1 VEKRARW
8 PAWDGS
14 LPILDHQLKLFHQGV
29 DLFEI
34 FAAPFLRFEI
44 QGATKGDHVAQV
56 AHVRGGQFGRFRLV
70 KDGIPDQGQL
80 GFDAGAIDVNRFA
93 KRFAYEVEFLGE
105 GLHR

>member
-1 VEKRARW
+1 MNAAARFGAARGLGGAGFDLRQVGAKESALSAREGTPREGGGEMPRWARW

-44 QGATKGDHVAQV
+44 QGATKGDHVAQIT
-56 AHVRGGQFGRFRLV
+56 
-70 KDGIPDQGQL
+70 DGVL
-80 GFDAGAIDVNRFA
+80 
-93 KRFAYEVEFLGE
+93 
-105 GLHR
+105 